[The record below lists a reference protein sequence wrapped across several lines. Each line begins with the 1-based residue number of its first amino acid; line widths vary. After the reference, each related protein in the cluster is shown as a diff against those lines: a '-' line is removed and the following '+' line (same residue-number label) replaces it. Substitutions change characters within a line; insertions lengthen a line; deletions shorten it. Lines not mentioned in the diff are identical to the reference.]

1 MQAPPTIE
9 MWTIGVAAPQV
20 AARTA
25 ARAEA
30 AGWDG
35 MLVVDSQNLAG
46 DPYVGLTLAAAAT
59 ERLRLGPGVTNPATR
74 HPAATAA
81 AIASVHVASAGRAVL
96 GIGRGDSALAHLGA
110 APVPAELLGH
120 YVRVVRAFLRGE
132 EVAFADL
139 LQYMPDSVRPVES
152 LGLADAPTASK
163 LSWLPRDL
171 APVPVE
177 VAATGPRVLALA
189 ALHADRVMLAVGA
202 DPARVS
208 WAIAHV
214 RAVRERAGLD
224 PLTQPIGAYVN
235 AVCHPEIDVG
245 RTLIAGGLATFARF
259 SVMDGAV
266 RTPVDTAQRAV
277 LTNLHSAYDMT
288 HHTEVG
294 SAQTSRLT
302 TEFIDRFGIVGAPD
316 ACVARFRELAELG
329 VDRFVV
335 SGPTMGADR
344 EQAQTAARHFADH
357 VIPALHTSAAS

>member
-1 MQAPPTIE
+1 M
-9 MWTIGVAAPQV
+9 GVAAAQV
-20 AARTA
+20 AARVA

-46 DPYVGLTLAAAAT
+46 DPYVGLTLAAGAT

-81 AIASVHVASAGRAVL
+81 AIASVHVASGGRAVL
-96 GIGRGDSALAHLGA
+96 GVGRGDSALAHLGS
-110 APVPAELLGH
+110 APVPAELLDH
-120 YVRVVRAFLRGE
+120 YVRAVRAFLRGE
-132 EVAFADL
+132 AVTFAE
-139 LQYMPDSVRPVES
+139 LQRYMAPGVRPVES
-152 LGLADAPTASK
+152 LGLAEAPTASR

-189 ALHADRVMLAVGA
+189 ALHSDRVMLAVGA
-202 DPARVS
+202 DPTRVA
-208 WAIAHV
+208 WAITRV
-214 RAVRERAGLD
+214 RNVREQAGFD
-224 PLTQPIGAYVN
+224 PTAMPIGAYIN
-235 AVCHPEIDVG
+235 AVCHPDPEIA

-266 RTPVDTAQRAV
+266 RTPFDAEQRKV
-277 LTNLHSAYDMT
+277 LSDLHSTYDMT
-288 HHTEVG
+288 HHTEAG

-302 TEFIDRFGIVGAPD
+302 SEFIDRFGVVGPPAV
-316 ACVARFRELAELG
+316 CVARFRELADLG

-344 EQAQTAARHFADH
+344 AQAQAAASRFVGE
-357 VIPALHTSAAS
+357 VIPALRETGRP